1 MLISQL
7 YRTDLDLNAKGYE
20 ILQAWYN
27 QTNDQKQ
34 KNIEWLANQLRG
46 ATPGKDIAKA
56 LAARLLV
63 PISPNFPPP

>member
-7 YRTDLDLNAKGYE
+7 YRTDQDLNAKGYE

-46 ATPGKDIAKA
+46 GMPGKEIAKA